1 MRHLLTVITLLLA
14 LTCCTTPGERK
25 RMYAGLDSLSQR
37 NRNSQPFTP
46 ADVQPYVDFFDRHG
60 TANDRLLAY
69 YLMGRAYHE
78 QGEAP
83 MALQYYQ
90 IAADCADTTATD
102 CDYAQLSR
110 VYGQMGNIYYQQNLP
125 RQQIIMVNE
134 AVKHSQT
141 AGDTLTAI
149 IYYEQLCGVYE
160 SLQMYDSALI
170 VIDSAAN
177 WYHQYGFTREEAIA
191 RGRASAVLVIT
202 QQTEKAKR
210 YIEIYERCSGLFDS
224 LGNIAKGRE
233 VYYGTRG
240 QLHLLCNQLDSA
252 EYYFRKE
259 LREGDDFNCQNSG
272 ATGLALLYNRKHQ
285 PDSVAKYALYAYAM
299 NDSLYAQ
306 MATQTIE
313 QKQAMYDYSRYQEEA
328 YEKEK
333 KAAQRIV
340 IIWICVG
347 IIITI
352 SLLTLIV
359 IREMSRKQKE
369 AEQKYQQSQT
379 LIEQAQQEILKLRF
393 SEESNR
399 ELISE
404 KELTIQEQE
413 TILKALLKDDSNS
426 QSVANRELKTT
437 DIYKRFDQFSI
448 VGHQPAPEDWLLLK
462 EELFHYYPGF
472 KEFMALHEYQLVDKE
487 YKTCLLIRADFKP
500 KNIAHMLGVTP
511 SYISDIRTE
520 MLQKLFFLSGK
531 SKAFDKMIKSIY

>member
-25 RMYAGLDSLSQR
+25 RMYAGLDSLNQR

-60 TANDRLLAY
+60 TSNDRLMAY

-90 IAADCADTTATD
+90 QAADCADTTATD

-110 VYGQMGNIYYQQNLP
+110 VYAQMAALFYEQQLYYYQLEYDSLA
-125 RQQIIMVNE
+125 I
-134 AVKHSQT
+134 KT
-141 AGDTLTAI
+141 AWTAKDTLAALMTMEQTSYTYQQLMKPDSAI
-149 IYYEQLCGVYE
+149 NVTEKVAGLYKLCGYDDYVTIALGGIARTLINVGNYDKAREYMTQYE
-160 SLQMYDSALI
+160 SLMFDE
-170 VIDSAAN
+170 N
-177 WYHQYGFTREEAIA
+177 
-191 RGRASAVLVIT
+191 GR
-202 QQTEKAKR
+202 
-210 YIEIYERCSGLFDS
+210 
-224 LGNIAKGRE
+224 IAKGRE
-233 VYYGTRG
+233 AYYNTKG
-240 QLHLLCNQLDSA
+240 LLYYSLCQYDSA
-252 EYYFRKE
+252 AYWYRLE
-259 LREGDDFNCQNSG
+259 LRDGKDLNNQNGG
-272 ATGLALLYNRKHQ
+272 AYGLAIVYDKLGKA
-285 PDSVAKYALYAYAM
+285 DSASKYYRYAY
-299 NDSLYAQ
+299 NTYDTLS
-306 MATQTIE
+306 TRKSTDVTGRI
-313 QKQAMYDYSRYQEEA
+313 QAMYDYSRYQEEA

-340 IIWICVG
+340 IIWICIG
-347 IIITI
+347 IIVTI

-359 IREMSRKQKE
+359 IREMIRKQKE
-369 AEQKYQQSQT
+369 AEQRYQQSQT

-399 ELISE
+399 ELILE

-487 YKTCLLIRADFKP
+487 YKTCLLVRADFKP

>member
-25 RMYAGLDSLSQR
+25 RMYAGLDSLNQR
-37 NRNSQPFTP
+37 NRSSQPFTP
-46 ADVQPYVDFFDRHG
+46 ADIQPYVDFFDRHG
-60 TANDRLLAY
+60 TANDRLMAY

-90 IAADCADTTATD
+90 QAADCADTTATD

-110 VYGQMGNIYYQQNLP
+110 VYAQMAALFYEQQLYYYQLEYDSLA
-125 RQQIIMVNE
+125 I
-134 AVKHSQT
+134 KT
-141 AGDTLTAI
+141 AWTAKDTLAALMTMEQTSYTYQQLMKPDSAI
-149 IYYEQLCGVYE
+149 NVTEKVAGLYKLCGYDDYVTIALGGIARTLINVGNYDKAREYMTQYE
-160 SLQMYDSALI
+160 SLMFDE
-170 VIDSAAN
+170 N
-177 WYHQYGFTREEAIA
+177 
-191 RGRASAVLVIT
+191 GR
-202 QQTEKAKR
+202 
-210 YIEIYERCSGLFDS
+210 
-224 LGNIAKGRE
+224 IAKGRE
-233 VYYGTRG
+233 AYYNTKG
-240 QLHLLCNQLDSA
+240 LLYYSLCQYDSA
-252 EYYFRKE
+252 AYWYRLE
-259 LREGDDFNCQNSG
+259 LRDGKDLNNQNGG
-272 ATGLALLYNRKHQ
+272 AYGLAIVYDKLGKA
-285 PDSVAKYALYAYAM
+285 DSASKYYRYAY
-299 NDSLYAQ
+299 NTYDTLS
-306 MATQTIE
+306 TRKSTDVTGRI
-313 QKQAMYDYSRYQEEA
+313 QAMYDYSRYQEEA

-340 IIWICVG
+340 IIWICIG
-347 IIITI
+347 IIVTI

-359 IREMSRKQKE
+359 IREMIRKQKE
-369 AEQKYQQSQT
+369 AEQRYQQSQT

-399 ELISE
+399 ELILE

-487 YKTCLLIRADFKP
+487 YKTCLLVRADFKP